1 MLKAV
6 FVAVAIVVVLEPI
19 SVSAAPN
26 PALCGQLRKIF
37 DICENYQVKHHLPVS
52 PLRISMESAEE
63 GRLRV
68 VGAPRTAWR
77 EARRQRGKQRR
88 C

>member
-1 MLKAV
+1 MLKGI
-6 FVAVAIVVVLEPI
+6 FVAVAIVVVLGPI

-37 DICENYQVKHHLPVS
+37 DICENYQITLSAGVS

-68 VGAPRTAWR
+68 AGA
-77 EARRQRGKQRR
+77 Q
-88 C
+88 